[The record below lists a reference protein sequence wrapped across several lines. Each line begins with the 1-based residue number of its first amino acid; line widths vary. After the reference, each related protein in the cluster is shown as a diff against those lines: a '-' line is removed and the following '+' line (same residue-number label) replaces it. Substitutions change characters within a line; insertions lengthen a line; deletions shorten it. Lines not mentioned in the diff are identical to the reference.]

1 MAMNNT
7 DFADSKFF
15 DYYNNIGY
23 SAYVEEKKRL
33 QIELLKLQHWVINNN
48 KRVAL
53 VFEGRDAAG
62 KGSSIKRFTEYMM
75 PKHFNVVE
83 LGIPTPQES
92 KNWFRRYEQRFP
104 KEGEITFFDRSWY
117 NRALIEPTMGYCSKA
132 QYKYFMKKVLDWE
145 EKQIRNGLIMVKLYL
160 SVSKHTQLFRFKERQ
175 VNPLKY
181 WKYSENDEVAREHW
195 DAFTKYKEQMFR
207 KTSSARSP
215 WAIINSNNK
224 LDTRLKA
231 MLYVL
236 SKIPY
241 KEEFDFQ
248 PLKKEPKRQRYSIAI
263 DGIQFN
269 NLNYRQFMLLET
281 LAALYNT

>member
-1 MAMNNT
+1 MNNT
-7 DFADSKFF
+7 DFVDSKFF
-15 DYYNNIGY
+15 GFYNNVSY
-23 SAYVEEKKRL
+23 STYLEEKRRL
-33 QIELLKLQHWVINNN
+33 QVELINLQHWVINNR

-75 PKHFNVVE
+75 PKYFKIIE
-83 LGIPTPQES
+83 LGIPTRKES
-92 KNWFRRYEQRFP
+92 KNWFRRYEKHFP

-117 NRALIEPTMGYCSKA
+117 NRALIEPTMGYCSKS
-132 QYKYFMKKVLDWE
+132 QYKYFMNKVLDWE
-145 EKQIRNGLIMVKLYL
+145 EKHMNDGLVIIKVYL
-160 SVSKHTQLFRFKERQ
+160 SVSKHTQSFRFKERQ

-181 WKYSENDEVAREHW
+181 WKYSANDQIARDHW

-207 KTSSARSP
+207 ETSSPQSP

-224 LDTRLKA
+224 LETRLKS

-236 SKIPY
+236 SQIPY
-241 KEEFDFQ
+241 KENFDFR
-248 PLKKEPKRQRYSIAI
+248 PLQKEKKRQRYSITV
-263 DGIQFN
+263 DGVAFN

-281 LAALYNT
+281 MATLYNS